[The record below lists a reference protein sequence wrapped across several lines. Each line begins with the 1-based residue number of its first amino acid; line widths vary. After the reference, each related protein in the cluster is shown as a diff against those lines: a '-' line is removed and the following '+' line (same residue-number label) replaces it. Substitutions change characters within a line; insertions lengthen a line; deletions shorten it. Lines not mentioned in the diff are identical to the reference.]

1 MDLSLESVLT
11 LKETEEE
18 LTRKSKTACEGNK
31 RHSHWSHK
39 RSHPDPQP
47 KPLRRLSP
55 LGARQ
60 PS

>member
-39 RSHPDPQP
+39 RSHPETKQLDP
-47 KPLRRLSP
+47 RT
-55 LGARQ
+55 GD
-60 PS
+60 